1 MKVIKDKVAFLG
13 LGACG
18 SNIALLFQQKQYTT
32 AYLNGSTQDLKVL
45 SGARNILRLKG
56 FDGCGGDRSV
66 AEYAIANNLELIEE
80 IKKIKEEIIYLV
92 FSTAGSTGSGLAP
105 ILCDVIEELN
115 ETEGFGK
122 TVCCIAV
129 LPRRDE
135 ALQKH
140 INSYQCIKELSEKT
154 NIGSCILVDNNK
166 MESLEKINQ
175 MVVNQLD
182 YFFRDDSYSAKG
194 NVDVSERLKMIKQPG
209 AMVLS
214 VVCNGKAAKPVE
226 YLKALLTE
234 NVFAPVEPDA
244 IVEYIAVINSL
255 ERQIDVDMIIDSGYL
270 QQFME
275 GSSKSPFPQIQLTE
289 RPDKAASSLY
299 EGRIAVVVDNS
310 PFVLIIPAVLN
321 VFFQAAEDYYQRW
334 EISSFLRILRY
345 SAGIIAALLPGFYV
359 ALTVFQPDMI
369 PTSLALKIAAGRG
382 NVPFPTII
390 EVLIMELSFELLR
403 EAGVRLPSPVSSAIG
418 IVGGIIIGQAAVEAG
433 IVGPTVVIMVALSG
447 ICSFVVPNTA
457 MVSAIR
463 VVKYFVLALSS
474 FFGMFGFWIAVL
486 MVLIHLCSLKS
497 FGFPYMYP
505 FCSGSENG
513 NSDFKDSIIRL
524 PVFMMKK
531 RPIFARSKDDVRM
544 KGSGI

>member
-1 MKVIKDKVAFLG
+1 MVRLIKDKVAFLG

-18 SNIALLFQQKQYTT
+18 SNIALLFQQKQYTV
-32 AYLNGSTQDLKVL
+32 AYINGSTQDNKAL

-56 FDGCGGDRSV
+56 FEGCGGDRAV

-140 INSYQCIKELSEKT
+140 INSYQCIKELSEKE

-175 MVVNQLD
+175 MLVNQLD
-182 YFFRDDSYSAKG
+182 YFFKDESYSVKG
-194 NVDVSERLKMIKQPG
+194 NVDVSEKLKMIKQPG

-214 VVCNGKAAKPVE
+214 VVCSGKAGKTVE

-255 ERQIDVDMIIDSGYL
+255 EQPINVDMIIKATGI
-270 QQFME
+270 
-275 GSSKSPFPQIQLTE
+275 PQ
-289 RPDKAASSLY
+289 
-299 EGRIAVVVDNS
+299 
-310 PFVLIIPAVLN
+310 N
-321 VFFQAAEDYYQRW
+321 VFVGYGSKKT
-334 EISSFLRILRY
+334 ISIV
-345 SAGIIAALLPGFYV
+345 AG
-359 ALTVFQPDMI
+359 
-369 PTSLALKIAAGRG
+369 
-382 NVPFPTII
+382 
-390 EVLIMELSFELLR
+390 LSFPFTYLSEIR
-403 EAGVRLPSPVSSAIG
+403 EQVEERYGERIVQRK
-418 IVGGIIIGQAAVEAG
+418 VGGILKDFDFECGG
-433 IVGPTVVIMVALSG
+433 MIVVQEKPTKKNL
-447 ICSFVVPNTA
+447 N
-457 MVSAIR
+457 
-463 VVKYFVLALSS
+463 
-474 FFGMFGFWIAVL
+474 
-486 MVLIHLCSLKS
+486 
-497 FGFPYMYP
+497 
-505 FCSGSENG
+505 
-513 NSDFKDSIIRL
+513 RL
-524 PVFMMKK
+524 E
-531 RPIFARSKDDVRM
+531 RLRGLR
-544 KGSGI
+544 KGVN